1 MVVVVSSSFLAPLLD
16 RLKALAIGS
25 GLHFVD
31 FKVTPR
37 PLILSRCFFFRAG
50 NMVFEIFFSQ
60 GESTDGPHRR
70 EEALKMSA
78 SHIGEGE

>member
-37 PLILSRCFFFRAG
+37 PLILSRCFFSEL
-50 NMVFEIFFSQ
+50 EIWSLKFFFSQ